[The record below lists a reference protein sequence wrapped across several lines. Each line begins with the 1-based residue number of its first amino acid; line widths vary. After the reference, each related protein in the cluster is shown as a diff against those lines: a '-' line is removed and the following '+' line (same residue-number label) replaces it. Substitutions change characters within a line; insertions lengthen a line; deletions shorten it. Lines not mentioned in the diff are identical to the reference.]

1 MEMTQKDNETISL
14 KRIIIGYLNHWKLFA
29 LAGGF
34 SLMLAI
40 LYIVLY
46 PTTYEIMS
54 RVKIQEDKDLGSGGA
69 VGLGEAAGLMRSFG
83 LGGGSGSTI
92 NIDDEI
98 VALGSNQL
106 LKKVVWKLGLDV
118 SYEKPFSFEKLY
130 TNSPIVV
137 TPDSLMRLKLEE
149 PLAFRLKI
157 NDDGSVKIKMDE
169 GGDVYKFQSMPA
181 QLKLDAGTL
190 NIMYRSGIS
199 PKSLTLD
206 ICVSPAGWI
215 AEDLADML
223 IIEEFSTTSNTLE
236 ITYSDH
242 NKARGKDLLNG
253 MMAEFNKGSDDVK
266 KEEGQQ
272 SLSFLEARVDSV
284 VNQLSVLERAIE
296 QYKLKNNIMSV
307 EYDVQFYAEAVK
319 TFREKIIELE
329 AQGHV
334 INLLDDYVKD
344 PKNKYRLIPFVLSMG
359 SGEAAEPITIYNQ
372 AVIERDRVQ
381 KAAKSSNPLSELADN
396 QIDKLRESVVVSI
409 ENSRTSMNY
418 VLADLKSQEK
428 AILDKMKNVPTYERE
443 YLDLR
448 RQQEILQG
456 VYLILLQKKEEI
468 ALSLGKERDKGF
480 VVDEAFV
487 KYAPVAPRK
496 LYAAIFIFLFTIII
510 PICYLFCKEQVLNL
524 IAEYKKN
531 EIKM

>member
-1 MEMTQKDNETISL
+1 METTQKDNETISL
-14 KRIIIGYLNHWKLFA
+14 KRILIGYLKYWKLFVF
-29 LAGGF
+29 AGSF
-34 SLMLAI
+34 SLILAV

-46 PTTYEIMS
+46 PTTYEVMS
-54 RVKIQEDKDLGSGGA
+54 RIKIQEEKDLGSGGA

-83 LGGGSGSTI
+83 LGGGSGTTI
-92 NIDDEI
+92 NIDDEMA
-98 VALGSNQL
+98 ALGSNQL
-106 LKKVVWKLGLDV
+106 LKKVVLKLGLDV
-118 SYEKPFSFEKLY
+118 SYAKPFSFEKLY
-130 TNSPIVV
+130 TNSPVIV
-137 TPDSLMRLKLEE
+137 TPDSLMRQTLDEAF
-149 PLAFRLKI
+149 AFRLKI
-157 NDDGSVKIKMDE
+157 NDDGSVKIKMDK
-169 GGDVYKFQSMPA
+169 GGEVYKFQSMPV
-181 QLKLDAGTL
+181 QLYLDAGTVD
-190 NIMYRSGIS
+190 IMYRNEDIYSN
-199 PKSLTLD
+199 SLTLD
-206 ICVSPAGWI
+206 INVFPAGWI

-223 IIEEFSTTSNTLE
+223 MIEEFSTTSNTLE
-236 ITYSDH
+236 MTYLDH
-242 NKARGKDLLNG
+242 NKGRGKDLLNCL
-253 MMAEFNKGSDDVK
+253 MAEFNKGSDEVK
-266 KEEGQQ
+266 RTEGQQ

-284 VNQLSVLERAIE
+284 VSQLSELERTIE
-296 QYKLKNNIMSV
+296 QYKLRNNIMSV
-307 EYDVQFYAEAVK
+307 EFDVQFYAEAVK

-329 AQGHV
+329 AQGHI
-334 INLLDDYVKD
+334 INLLDDYVND
-344 PKNKYRLIPFVLSMG
+344 PKNKYRLIPFILSMG

-372 AVIERDRVQ
+372 AVIERDRIQ

-456 VYLILLQKKEEI
+456 VYLVLLQKKEEI

-510 PICYLFCKEQVLNL
+510 PICYLFCKEQALNL
-524 IAEYKKN
+524 IAEYRRSK
-531 EIKM
+531 